1 MAQIQTAEPNRYDL
15 SGEHIH
21 ITYSTT
27 GVDGKP
33 HFTYQDQQ
41 QTLNFSGGHIR
52 TVQTEVG
59 TLVSVTIRL
68 TVDAGG
74 TTFSV
79 LLPRVNIPGEQT
91 VPIRTIGMTTL
102 HKFSIG
108 PAIGQRDF
116 YKIASMTGSAS
127 RVFF

>member
-52 TVQTEVG
+52 TVQT
-59 TLVSVTIRL
+59 
-68 TVDAGG
+68 A
-74 TTFSV
+74 FS
-79 LLPRVNIPGEQT
+79 
-91 VPIRTIGMTTL
+91 
-102 HKFSIG
+102 
-108 PAIGQRDF
+108 
-116 YKIASMTGSAS
+116 
-127 RVFF
+127 